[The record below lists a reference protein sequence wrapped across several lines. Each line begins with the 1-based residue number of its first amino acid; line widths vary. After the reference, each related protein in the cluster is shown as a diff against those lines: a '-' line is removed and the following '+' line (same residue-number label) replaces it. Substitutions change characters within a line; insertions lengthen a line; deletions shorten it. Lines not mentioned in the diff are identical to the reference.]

1 MYGINLDI
9 SNRCTN
15 RCPGCAREKFK
26 HVPGSDITLS
36 DMEKITDFFEA
47 ITFCGQVSDPTL
59 HPKFH
64 ELLAICIQKN
74 RKVVVQTAVAVKPKI
89 WWTKS
94 FMMSMGREVEWI
106 FAIDGLP
113 KDSNKYRVNQDGEK
127 LYDIMLRCASF
138 GVKTRWQYIV
148 FNYNEKDVE
157 TCKSIADKHGIKFLQ
172 ITSGR
177 WGTEVLK
184 SLQPSEDYSDISGV
198 SIRKYTK

>member
-1 MYGINLDI
+1 MYGINLDL

-26 HVPGSDITLS
+26 HVPGSDITES
-36 DMEKITDFFEA
+36 EMEKISDFFQS

-64 ELLAICIQKN
+64 ELLSICTKKN
-74 RKVVVQTAVAVKPKI
+74 RKVLIQTAVAVKPKI

-94 FMMSMGREVEWI
+94 FILSMDRNVEWI

-127 LYDIMLRCASF
+127 LFEIMKRCASF
-138 GVKTRWQYIV
+138 GIKTTWQYIV
-148 FNYNEKDVE
+148 FNYNQNDVDY
-157 TCKSIADKHGIKFLQ
+157 CKNIADQYGINFLK
-172 ITSGR
+172 ISSGR
-177 WGTEVLK
+177 WNTNALK
-184 SLQPSEDYSDISGV
+184 RLQPSEDYSKMAGV
-198 SIRKYTK
+198 SVRKYT

>member
-94 FMMSMGREVEWI
+94 FMMSMGKNVEWI

-184 SLQPSEDYSDISGV
+184 SLQPSKDYSDISGV
-198 SIRKYTK
+198 SVRKYT

>member
-157 TCKSIADKHGIKFLQ
+157 TCKSIANEHGIKFLQ

-184 SLQPSEDYSDISGV
+184 SLQPSKDYSDISGV
-198 SIRKYTK
+198 SVRKYT

>member
-184 SLQPSEDYSDISGV
+184 SLQPSKDYSDISGV
-198 SIRKYTK
+198 SVRKYT

>member
-1 MYGINLDI
+1 MYGINLDL

-15 RCPGCAREKFK
+15 KCPGCAREKFK
-26 HVPGSDITLS
+26 HVPGSDITPS

-64 ELLAICIQKN
+64 ELLEICIKKN
-74 RKVVVQTAVAVKPKI
+74 RKVVVQTAVAVKNKM
-89 WWTKS
+89 WWTRS
-94 FMMSMGREVEWI
+94 FMMSRGKNVEWI

-113 KDSNKYRVNQDGEK
+113 QDSNKYRVNQDGEK
-127 LYDIMLRCASF
+127 LYNIMLRCASF
-138 GVKTRWQYIV
+138 GVKTQWQYIV
-148 FNYNEKDVE
+148 FNYNEKDVDH
-157 TCKSIADKHGIKFLQ
+157 CKRIAKEHGIKFLQ

-184 SLQPSEDYSDISGV
+184 SLQPSKNYSDISGV
-198 SIRKYTK
+198 SVRNYT

>member
-15 RCPGCAREKFK
+15 KCPGCAREKFK
-26 HVPGSDITLS
+26 HVPGSDITPS

-64 ELLAICIQKN
+64 ELLEICIKKN
-74 RKVVVQTAVAVKPKI
+74 RKVVVQTAVAVKNKM
-89 WWTKS
+89 WWTRS
-94 FMMSMGREVEWI
+94 FMMSRGKNVEWI

-113 KDSNKYRVNQDGEK
+113 QDSNKYRVNQDGEK
-127 LYDIMLRCASF
+127 LYNIMLRCASF
-138 GVKTRWQYIV
+138 GVKTQWQYIV
-148 FNYNEKDVE
+148 FNYNEKDVDH
-157 TCKSIADKHGIKFLQ
+157 CKRIAKEHGIKFLQ

-184 SLQPSEDYSDISGV
+184 SLQPSKNYSDISGV
-198 SIRKYTK
+198 SVRNYT